1 MPRSIINKKQ
11 YRVSDI
17 GNWVVKW
24 LNQAKKREQDLA
36 DELCITQPALS
47 YKIKHNSFS
56 YADMLTVFDFLDVVD
71 EEILFVM
78 RI

>member
-1 MPRSIINKKQ
+1 MPRSIVNKKQ

-17 GNWVVKW
+17 GHWVVKW
-24 LNQAKKREQDLA
+24 LKQAGKREQDLA
-36 DELCITQPALS
+36 DELLISQPALS

-56 YADMLTVFDFLDVVD
+56 YADMLTVFDFLNVVD
-71 EEILFVM
+71 EEILYVM